1 MKGST
6 INRKSSENKLILKDV
21 NFLEIQKE
29 EGKKLVRIDDF
40 VNKNL
45 LEIIKIDSEF
55 LKDHNILDY
64 SLLLTI
70 ENLSES
76 ET

>member
-1 MKGST
+1 LKGST
-6 INRKSSENKLILKDV
+6 INRKSEKKLILKDV

-29 EGKKLVRIDDF
+29 KGKKLVRIDDF

-45 LEIIKIDSEF
+45 HKIIKIDSEF

>member
-6 INRKSSENKLILKDV
+6 INRKSEKKLILKDV

-29 EGKKLVRIDDF
+29 KGKKLVRIDNF

-76 ET
+76 VT

>member
-1 MKGST
+1 LKGST
-6 INRKSSENKLILKDV
+6 INRKSEKKLILKDV

-29 EGKKLVRIDDF
+29 KGKKLVRIDDF

>member
-6 INRKSSENKLILKDV
+6 INRKSEKKLILKDV

-29 EGKKLVRIDDF
+29 KGKKLVRIDDF

>member
-1 MKGST
+1 LKGST